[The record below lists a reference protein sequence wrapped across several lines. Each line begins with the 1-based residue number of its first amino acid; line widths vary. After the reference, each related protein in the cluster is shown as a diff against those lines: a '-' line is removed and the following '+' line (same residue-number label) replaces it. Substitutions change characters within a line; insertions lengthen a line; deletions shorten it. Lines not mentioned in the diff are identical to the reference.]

1 MTEPEKRLWARLR
14 ARQVNNLKF
23 RRQHGIG
30 DYIVDFYCSDVS
42 LVIELDG
49 DSHADA
55 SQVQRDRERD
65 DYLRSI
71 GLGVVRY
78 TNDDVMKNLDGVLED
93 LWKKV
98 GGNSTS
104 PRPSLRRRGKDS

>member
-30 DYIVDFYCSDVS
+30 DYIVDFYCSDAS

-49 DSHADA
+49 DSHVDTGQAL
-55 SQVQRDRERD
+55 RDKERD
-65 DYLRSI
+65 AYLQI
-71 GLGVVRY
+71 GRAHV
-78 TNDDVMKNLDGVLED
+78 
-93 LWKKV
+93 
-98 GGNSTS
+98 
-104 PRPSLRRRGKDS
+104 